1 MEAKEILI
9 KLLHLELVT
18 NASRL
23 KFIEGDS
30 GEQIEEEFLN
40 SKNTLL
46 TSFWFY
52 NELKLLNLKNQR
64 ADLFCSF

>member
-1 MEAKEILI
+1 LNLKSSS
-9 KLLHLELVT
+9 LEYDY
-18 NASRL
+18 
-23 KFIEGDS
+23 E
-30 GEQIEEEFLN
+30 IEEEFLN